1 MSVPMMTDCQKFEAS
16 SLTDIQS
23 EIEALGVELEI
34 EIITQKEYNDKIL
47 ALSKLSSPQTT
58 NTVSTSTVGD
68 AEVRKL
74 PDQSHVLQKSA
85 DLHNPQM
92 LTIKKPKGTA
102 SRHKHTSKSIPT
114 SPTNI
119 LIDNKEQCVSDAHI
133 MSLINANNE
142 KMSAMEIRLEKL
154 TTHCE
159 KLETLLE
166 QRENEAFPDIEV
178 MQTEMKKLHRTV
190 ETDDPRIPLQA
201 REMHHQLLRRNYK
214 DIQVCSIKGMRY
226 WYSNLWQSHHRCRSM
241 HECESDPYSTILF
254 DYNTYEYVG
263 IFDNLSRTPW
273 EYDHNFGGKGILVN
287 PVYAVKY
294 KDKYP
299 EIFDIC
305 ISQKRDPVTC
315 ASAARRSLQQCES
328 VENPWAI
335 FTDRCRGSEHKKKA
349 LLASPAAIQVQLEED
364 YDLHIKTGVYSFKY
378 ESLQ

>member
-1 MSVPMMTDCQKFEAS
+1 MSVPLMTDCQKFEAS

-23 EIEALGVELEI
+23 EIEALRVELEI

-68 AEVRKL
+68 AEVSKL

-85 DLHNPQM
+85 DLHNPQI

-102 SRHKHTSKSIPT
+102 SRHKHTSRSIPT

-178 MQTEMKKLHRTV
+178 MQTEMKKLHRNKLPG
-190 ETDDPRIPLQA
+190 TDIYRS
-201 REMHHQLLRRNYK
+201 QLLRRNYN
-214 DIQVCSIKGMRY
+214 DIQHCTFKGERY
-226 WYSNLWQSHHRCRSM
+226 WS
-241 HECESDPYSTILF
+241 STEYVGHMGQQGGGDTRLF

-263 IFDNLSRTPW
+263 FLQHHEVHLQLIA
-273 EYDHNFGGKGILVN
+273 N

-305 ISQKRDPVTC
+305 ISQKRDP
-315 ASAARRSLQQCES
+315 AWL
-328 VENPWAI
+328 
-335 FTDRCRGSEHKKKA
+335 RGEH